1 MQTTEEKMRQSHSSV
16 FYMRSVICE
25 YKDRNSS
32 RLMRRPKATALKVSQ
47 HIGSPDYGAPPLE
60 HFRFPAAFFL
70 DPRVFQRGQLDTR
83 IGGLSVPRQVHNL
96 IGDLTDIR
104 AVAANY
110 FENVHP
116 YMCIISKQRF
126 YTQLL
131 NPLSQPRP
139 ENALLLLCVRLITL
153 TPSPSADDPPMKAPL
168 YLAAKSFYAEV
179 EAAGTCALQ
188 VLQAGIL
195 IALYELAHAIY
206 PQAYLSIG
214 NCARY
219 GVAFGFDGK
228 APVRANAVIP
238 RLKSL
243 RPVAKLATRVL
254 ILEILTRTELL
265 CGVDCDNRR
274 ADSGH
279 TIQETGDTRPRP
291 AARRWEDLGRVRVQH
306 TVHDVLEEGLDA
318 GEDELEV
325 GVGADGEEEQ
335 TDARE
340 KGRSG
345 HRALAANELDVDGV
359 AGDDGTRDTANR
371 DDGVVAV
378 DNVCWRGR
386 GVGVDAREILGQE
399 GVEQGISHS
408 NRSPAEPQKGS
419 VDSEALVGEERS
431 DALGG
436 ELLGLAL
443 NNVHRG
449 ELLVW
454 DLLHA
459 ASYRVENLL
468 ADPGLGLVLVGNTS
482 DDGDGL
488 ALAATAEQE
497 LWRLKQVEEEEAA
510 DEHGKGEGSH
520 GEVEISP
527 AHVELLGTARLAR
540 ADVTTVTQRLVARV
554 VGDEAPGK
562 ERSDQLANGPEDT
575 EHGEEVAAGKWQ
587 ELEEQGTVD
596 WQVAANA
603 TSECG
608 VQTADGDPVVGASNR
623 KAENTSH
630 EEGDV
635 ECWASSDRVA
645 GNTPK
650 GSTDTQSHEE

>member
-1 MQTTEEKMRQSHSSV
+1 MS
-16 FYMRSVICE
+16 
-25 YKDRNSS
+25 
-32 RLMRRPKATALKVSQ
+32 
-47 HIGSPDYGAPPLE
+47 
-60 HFRFPAAFFL
+60 
-70 DPRVFQRGQLDTR
+70 
-83 IGGLSVPRQVHNL
+83 
-96 IGDLTDIR
+96 IR
-104 AVAANY
+104 
-110 FENVHP
+110 E
-116 YMCIISKQRF
+116 Q
-126 YTQLL
+126 
-131 NPLSQPRP
+131 
-139 ENALLLLCVRLITL
+139 
-153 TPSPSADDPPMKAPL
+153 
-168 YLAAKSFYAEV
+168 
-179 EAAGTCALQ
+179 EAARYSEPASLWDLAEA
-188 VLQAGIL
+188 VLCPMTHMGLDRIDDKFF
-195 IALYELAHAIY
+195 IERH
-206 PQAYLSIG
+206 
-214 NCARY
+214 
-219 GVAFGFDGK
+219 VD
-228 APVRANAVIP
+228 RA
-238 RLKSL
+238 
-243 RPVAKLATRVL
+243 AKLATKAL
-254 ILEILTRTELL
+254 ILKSLLGQSCLTSQTLL
-265 CGVDCDNRR
+265 PPRFNGQAQHGHQRGKHESTTCVNRRLWVASRSVDCDNRR

-436 ELLGLAL
+436 ELLSLAL
-443 NNVHRG
+443 DNVHCG
-449 ELLVW
+449 EFLVW
-454 DLLHA
+454 DLLYA

-650 GSTDTQSHEE
+650 GSTDTQSHEERQRGKSDLSVRNAKLGRERGRVGAAGGNLGVDFGPQLVNGEAIFAAAAVAANVALLVALAV